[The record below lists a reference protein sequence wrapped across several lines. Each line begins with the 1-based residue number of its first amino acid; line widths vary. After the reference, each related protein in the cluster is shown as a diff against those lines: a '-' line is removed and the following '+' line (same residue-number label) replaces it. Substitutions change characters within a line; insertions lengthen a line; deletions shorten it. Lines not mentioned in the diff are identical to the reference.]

1 MIKQPYVN
9 VTVNI
14 HYRILKARSNWLLN
28 ILTISTR
35 TRVLTEFN
43 LNFFKQVLTGK
54 WPSNEVILSDTY
66 SMFPCCVKTSKQL
79 SKALKEKT
87 LHFDIR
93 ICLLYKNDKWIMNNQ
108 YHKLRTSWCKIQVL
122 LPLTWDAWTRH

>member
-1 MIKQPYVN
+1 MSQLTSI
-9 VTVNI
+9 TG
-14 HYRILKARSNWLLN
+14 LLN
-28 ILTISTR
+28 ILTISIR

-66 SMFPCCVKTSKQL
+66 SMFPCCVKTSRQL

-93 ICLLYKNDKWIMNNQ
+93 NMLTLQEPQMNNQ
-108 YHKLRTSWCKIQVL
+108 YHKLRTLWCKIQAH
-122 LPLTWDAWTRH
+122 LPLT